1 MCQKPECP
9 HKGDKMC
16 SCAGLN
22 FSSGNELRTHFLK
35 NLTGMKLELFY
46 NTLAAPAPYRLCMV
60 GSCASCGG
68 RLCMSDGIPSH
79 LRGEG
84 FLAVI
89 LDHALKLELKCADQF
104 VELFHEKDRPI
115 VRRWLKSLEDS
126 DGSPALPGH
135 EVPDVIYTIVQ
146 TSADHDRGL
155 FPDPMAWG
163 SYLSISQARKRLRE
177 LIAEKKKTLSSRCD
191 TENFSEDFWE
201 AFEADYAAARFVRIE
216 ILASELSCG
225 EEGGAL

>member
-22 FSSGNELRTHFLK
+22 FSNSNELRTHFLK

-60 GSCASCGG
+60 GSCTSCGG

-104 VELFHEKDRPI
+104 VELFHEEDRPI
-115 VRRWLKSLEDS
+115 VRHWLKSLEDS

-146 TSADHDRGL
+146 TAVDVDGGL
-155 FPDPMAWG
+155 FSDPVALG
-163 SYLSISQARKRLRE
+163 SYLSINQARKRLRE
-177 LIAEKKKTLSSRCD
+177 LIAEEKETLSSRYD
-191 TENFSEDFWE
+191 TENLSDDCWE
-201 AFEADYAAARFVRIE
+201 AYEDGSAASCFIRIE
-216 ILASELSCG
+216 ILTSELSCS
-225 EEGGAL
+225 EEGGVL